1 MLLNS
6 IQLLK
11 NSKCNKQEFLVEAKD
26 IISAK
31 SISGIL
37 QRH

>member
-1 MLLNS
+1 
-6 IQLLK
+6 
-11 NSKCNKQEFLVEAKD
+11 VEARN